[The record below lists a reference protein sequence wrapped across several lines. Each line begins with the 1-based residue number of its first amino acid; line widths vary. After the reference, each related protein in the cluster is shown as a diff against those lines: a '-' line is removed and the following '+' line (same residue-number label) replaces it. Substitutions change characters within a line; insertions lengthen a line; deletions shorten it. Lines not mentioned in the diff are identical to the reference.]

1 MYFPYLR
8 GKQFELLALREL
20 AEKDLIEEGVIFPI
34 IEPLKPTS
42 TLLKTLEC
50 FIGKNINIGF
60 ITNPMV
66 GNFEEERDKMSPE
79 NLEQLNKL
87 MDNNSIVNAHIMN
100 KNSLREI
107 KALGVSKNQLITIFN
122 SKEVN
127 HLATYNTI
135 FSETKPDLSLIP
147 DDSAFR
153 RSVNTNK
160 ILFADKFEK
169 KVRNSDYCGVDDEF
183 FSSDH
188 KFFNDEGYKGFSD
201 YSVVG
206 SDFKESGFAPYA
218 VAIHIVYFDEENNL
232 RVKHFVSDSN
242 DDITDPAGKFA
253 EALRKLIAWADTVD
267 VDTYGL
273 NQFKQY
279 YKEQKYPGLGTVKKV
294 SVMHHLELM
303 NQYLLKSR
311 GEKSDML

>member
-20 AEKDLIEEGVIFPI
+20 VENNLISKEVIIPI

-50 FIGKNINIGF
+50 FNEQDMNIGF

-66 GNFEEERDKMSPE
+66 GNFEEERDKLSTK
-79 NLEQLNKL
+79 NLEHLNKL
-87 MDNNSIVNAHIMN
+87 MSNSSIINAHIMN
-100 KNSLREI
+100 KNSLHEI
-107 KALGVSKNQLITIFN
+107 RMLEVSKKQLITIFN

-127 HLATYNTI
+127 HLATFNTI
-135 FSETKPDLSLIP
+135 LIETKPIFSLIP

-153 RSVNTNK
+153 RGVNTNK

-169 KVRNSDYCGVDDEF
+169 KDRNSDYCGIDDEF

-188 KFFNDEGYKGFSD
+188 KFFSDEGYKGFSD
-201 YSVVG
+201 YSVIG
-206 SDFKESGFAPYA
+206 SDFKEKGFAPYA
-218 VAIHIVYFDEENNL
+218 VVIHIVYFDKENNL

-242 DDITDPAGKFA
+242 DDITDPAGKFS
-253 EALRKLIAWADTVD
+253 EALRKLIEWSDNVD
-267 VDTYGL
+267 IDTYGL
-273 NQFKQY
+273 KQFRKY
-279 YKEQKYPGLGTVKKV
+279 YEDKKYPGLGTVKKV

-303 NQYLLKSR
+303 NQYLLQHR
-311 GEKSDML
+311 GENSDML